1 MPFPNHSVLGSL
13 ATFRFKLRQ
22 IRSIKL
28 WLIRSEALSVEFRS
42 LQETKIRTFGNRKLA
57 AKKKSSHV
65 CWLALMSLCAPGR
78 SRVGKVTRNIF
89 HSTRLDFSGLAEKRV
104 AQKLRAEGFSDHPRG
119 MHFLPPPLL
128 GWMSLP
134 SRRKR
139 RLKLARVVFK
149 LGFFFGELQLQQH
162 CFGDDFRGEE
172 DLSWFEKTLKKKV
185 H

>member
-57 AKKKSSHV
+57 AKKFVSCVLTRVDEFVQTRKKQGRKSNTQHFPLYSIG
-65 CWLALMSLCAPGR
+65 LFR
-78 SRVGKVTRNIF
+78 FGKE
-89 HSTRLDFSGLAEKRV
+89 GKKRV
-104 AQKLRAEGFSDHPRG
+104 VQKLRAEGFSDHPSG

-149 LGFFFGELQLQQH
+149 LGV
-162 CFGDDFRGEE
+162 FRGVTVATT
-172 DLSWFEKTLKKKV
+172 LLWRWF
-185 H
+185 